1 MKQSVAFIILPLLLF
16 GSLSF
21 SQTSNEEFRA
31 TWVITWEHIS
41 ASSSVETNKAR
52 VRQILDNHQAA
63 NMNAVIWQVRQG
75 GTAYYNSS
83 FEPWGSYAGGSDPGY
98 DPLAYAIE
106 EAHKRGMEVHAWFNC
121 FAASSTAEGSPAAVH
136 PEWVCRDQSGIAM
149 TESRALSPGL
159 QAVRDYTV
167 DVAMEIVNNYDID
180 GLHLDYVRWNEYSNS
195 KKSKSYAA
203 SMDETRMLDGF
214 ITEELIEDL
223 QNNKGGRYLYD
234 EKHTYYGGIPDDIPG
249 QTFSSW
255 EDYWRWSVT
264 EFVHTLHDSIQA
276 VKPWVRLSPA
286 ALGKYRW
293 SGWQG
298 YGTVYQDAA
307 LWFNEG
313 YVEQLTPMHYHWT
326 TGSSFYDMLN
336 GGHSE
341 SWGYWIQPGI
351 DAGRLFSAGPGSYIL
366 LDSKIWYRH
375 KEIVNACRTVDF
387 VDGFQFFSYG
397 SWNGAQYWNEAG
409 QTIFDK
415 KTKIR
420 SNRQNPS
427 LASPSINLVKSDPLK
442 YEITVT
448 PDLSVTENQWFIIY
462 RSEDETFDLNSDDII
477 DIHFG
482 DTAYT
487 FINSFPGTQNYNG
500 KYHYSATR
508 LDRYWSESIP
518 SNITTT
524 DSIPSYAPTVVSS
537 APLDGET
544 IPINKAITIEFSKSI
559 DTTAFASKITTAP
572 QIQIKGFTWI
582 NDNTTVTFRLAEPM
596 VFATGYVLTLL
607 PSITDVN
614 GIALDGNGDGTP
626 GDQHVV
632 TFTTYDVD
640 VSGPLVLSSFP
651 DVNTEKFDL
660 DDVIT
665 IEFDEQIKPETIN
678 PQTISLIND
687 GRPITIEAIVNT
699 FNERSIINVKPF
711 SQLVSDAVNVLTLT
725 TGITDTLGNP
735 LDDEIYIDFITDN
748 YYYSTKQIVDDF
760 SGDGDWWKPTGS
772 GGWWGVVAAGSE
784 FGHTTANFLPASE
797 FNDEDKKSGYLKYQW
812 DNSLPDS
819 TNYLLRQHVGTST
832 TTSINIDTSWIL
844 QVYIYGDKSNSQFR
858 FSLYE
863 TGAQTAEVSK
873 WTTIDWIGWK
883 LVEWDLGDP
892 NSIGEWIWNE
902 FGELQNPVGNGIMDG
917 TSYKMEGFH
926 MSKPENGAW
935 SGRLYFDNLRLVKR
949 TSGQAPPNTAP
960 VIEDLPDTSVT
971 AGKYVKVRPS
981 WTDPDAADIHEIIC
995 QSDTSG
1001 VYFSIMGHTSGST
1014 VYVKTLKEYSG
1025 TSLVKII
1032 VKDYGVGE
1040 LSDTTSFYYT
1050 VYPSNAIETAALPL
1064 EFSLEQNYPNP
1075 FNPTTTFRFSIDKAG
1090 ETQLL
1095 VYDILG
1101 RKVATVVNQSLNTGF
1116 YNYSYDASA
1125 LPSGQYI
1132 YQLINNNKVLT
1143 KKMMLLK

>member
-52 VRQILDNHQAA
+52 VRQILDNHQSA

-98 DPLAYAIE
+98 DPLAYVIE

-121 FAASSTAEGSPAAVH
+121 FAASSTAPGSPAAEH

-149 TESRALSPGL
+149 TESRALSPGM
-159 QAVRDYTV
+159 QAVRDYTI

-195 KKSKSYAA
+195 KKSKGYAA

-214 ITEELIEDL
+214 ITEEQIEDL

-234 EKHTYYGGIPDDIPG
+234 IDHPYSTGIPTG
-249 QTFSSW
+249 YSSW

-264 EFVHTLHDSIQA
+264 EFVKTLHDSIQ
-276 VKPWVRLSPA
+276 VIKPWVRLSPA

-293 SGWQG
+293 SSWQG
-298 YGTVYQDAA
+298 YCTVYQDAA

-313 YVEQLTPMHYHWT
+313 YVDQLTPMHYHWT
-326 TGSSFYDMLN
+326 TGADFKNMLN
-336 GGHSE
+336 GGHNE

-351 DAGRLFSAGPGSYIL
+351 EAGRLFSAGPGSYIL
-366 LDSKIWYRH
+366 LQNKIWYRH
-375 KEIVNACRTVDF
+375 KEIINACREIEWI
-387 VDGFQFFSYG
+387 DGFQFFSYG
-397 SWNGAQYWNEAG
+397 SWNGALYWEEAG
-409 QTIFDK
+409 NTVFNSL
-415 KTKIR
+415 TKIR
-420 SNRQNPS
+420 NNVS
-427 LASPSINLVKSDPLK
+427 SPIPDQPAVSRTKIDALK
-442 YEITVT
+442 YEINVT
-448 PDLSVTENQWFIIY
+448 PDAGLTENHWHLIY
-462 RSEDETFDLNSDDII
+462 RSEDAAFNLDEDIII

-482 DTAYT
+482 RDA
-487 FINSFPGTQNYNG
+487 FSAIDSFPGTQNFNG
-500 KYHYSATR
+500 KYHYTATT
-508 LDRYWSESIP
+508 LDRYWQESVISNVVISDDIP
-518 SNITTT
+518 SFAPVVL
-524 DSIPSYAPTVVSS
+524 SSYPA
-537 APLDGET
+537 DGDT
-544 IPINKAITIEFSKSI
+544 IPVNRDLTIIFSKSI
-559 DTTAFASKITTAP
+559 DTTGFAAKITSVPEIPVAGYKWSNNNSTV
-572 QIQIKGFTWI
+572 QIQIAGPLTF
-582 NDNTTVTFRLAEPM
+582 NTTYT
-596 VFATGYVLTLL
+596 LTL
-607 PSITDVN
+607 PATIADVN
-614 GIALDGNGDGTP
+614 GKALDGNGDGTP
-626 GDQHVV
+626 GDQHVIS
-632 TFTTYDVD
+632 FLTYDVD
-640 VSGPLVLSSFP
+640 VSGPLMIASYP
-651 DVNTEKFDL
+651 NVNTEKFDL

-665 IEFDEQIKPETIN
+665 IKFDEQVDPLTIN
-678 PQTISLIND
+678 ENTISLIND
-687 GRPITIEAIVNT
+687 GNPVTIEAIVNT

-711 SQLVSDAVNVLTLT
+711 SQLVSDAVSVLTLT

-735 LDDEIYIDFITDN
+735 LGGEIYIDFTTDN
-748 YYYSTKQIVDDF
+748 YYYSAKKMVDDF
-760 SGDGDWWKPTGS
+760 SGDGLWWQPDNGVS
-772 GGWWGVVAAGSE
+772 GQTVGVIDLGSE
-784 FGHTTANFLPASE
+784 FNYSTSNYLPASA
-797 FNDEDKKSGYLKYQW
+797 FDVNDKKSAYIKYQW
-812 DNSLPDS
+812 DETAQNHYIRE
-819 TNYLLRQHVGTST
+819 YLSGGSPRDIEFDT
-832 TTSINIDTSWIL
+832 TYTL
-844 QVYIYGDKSNSQFR
+844 QCYIYGDNSNNKLR
-858 FSLYE
+858 FCLREGDVSSW
-863 TGAQTAEVSK
+863 TGFEVSN
-873 WTTIDWIGWK
+873 WITLNWIGWR
-883 LVEWDLGDP
+883 LYEWDLGNP
-892 NSIGEWIWNE
+892 QEVGGPWENLGNS
-902 FGELQNPVGNGIMDG
+902 IMDG
-917 TSYKMEGFH
+917 SRYHVDSFH
-926 MSKPENGAW
+926 LTWAESGTVNGKI
-935 SGRLYFDNLRLVKR
+935 FIDNLRLVKR

-1001 VYFSIMGHTSGST
+1001 VYFTIMGHTSGST